1 MRLPRN
7 LLPMLGLL
15 ALPLALHGQESAD
28 ITATANVL
36 ERIAVASQNDLDFG
50 DVIPGFSSTVAPD
63 DPSAGRFLVTGAT
76 GLEFSIDFVLPAVLV
91 RDGGGATLPLSFG
104 AGSAG
109 LGTTPMEVTSTFNPT
124 GAFTSTLNG
133 SGERYIF
140 LGGSV
145 TADAAQQDGTYSGT
159 VTLNVAYTGS

>member
-1 MRLPRN
+1 MRSLRTSLP
-7 LLPMLGLL
+7 LLGLL
-15 ALPLALHGQESAD
+15 ALPPAVSGQESAD
-28 ITATANVL
+28 ITARANVL
-36 ERIAVASQNDLDFG
+36 ERIAVSNQNDLEFG
-50 DVIPGFSSTVAPD
+50 DVIPGFSSSVAPD
-63 DPSAGRFLVTGAT
+63 DPSAGRFLVTGAS
-76 GLEFSIDFVLPAVLV
+76 GLAFSVDFVLPPVLV
-91 RDGGGATLPLSFG
+91 RDGGGATLPLTFG

-109 LGTTPMEVTSTFNPT
+109 VGPTPLEVTSTFNPN
-124 GAFTSTLNG
+124 GAFTGTLNG